1 MLVAGGERKKLEQR
15 WDSPLPPPQKKFKI
29 WVLFRDGSTRRR
41 RTAFSAPHTGTT
53 EPWTM
58 AGRVRRRPVEH
69 DAPAVQLR
77 PCMLRNEGG
86 FQRVR
91 RVRLFSFGVVGA
103 RHAVSAP
110 S

>member
-1 MLVAGGERKKLEQR
+1 
-15 WDSPLPPPQKKFKI
+15 
-29 WVLFRDGSTRRR
+29 
-41 RTAFSAPHTGTT
+41 
-53 EPWTM
+53 M